1 MVGGGLTMG
10 SSPGSSVASPRG
22 RGARSSS
29 FLSLFYLSILAFRA
43 FTLSIA
49 LTSRSLSLSFS
60 LLVAISRHPLSPGS
74 WPSARVFRDQEVKF
88 ALGSKCRLRMRMG
101 VGMLGC
107 RVGWVGGESGSEQR
121 HRTQNRGRNGYT
133 KMKAEMTVIWLVLYI
148 CIFLLNNGGC
158 LWNPHLLHKVRFD
171 GWYFPILQIY
181 TRSSGWHQSCSYT
194 SKFRQVPNMDLGKSK
209 GHRSDILL
217 NYDVIH
223 IYVKLS

>member
-49 LTSRSLSLSFS
+49 LTSRSRALSFS
-60 LLVAISRHPLSPGS
+60 LLVAISRHPLSLGS
-74 WPSARVFRDQEVKF
+74 WPSVRVFRDQEVKF

-107 RVGWVGGESGSEQR
+107 RAGWVGGESGSEQR

-133 KMKAEMTVIWLVLYI
+133 KMKAEMTVIWLVCTQAPHSWMDPATDNIYVAEIREHEREQKRTISPRQQFSFFTSGCNLLSFSHLSPSN
-148 CIFLLNNGGC
+148 CLFLLILHC
-158 LWNPHLLHKVRFD
+158 LHSER
-171 GWYFPILQIY
+171 
-181 TRSSGWHQSCSYT
+181 
-194 SKFRQVPNMDLGKSK
+194 
-209 GHRSDILL
+209 
-217 NYDVIH
+217 
-223 IYVKLS
+223 